1 MNNLSA
7 LAEHSVELA
16 EPGVERSKLRFL
28 PPECELEFAILSEG
42 WKRSIIEGKSIKMLA
57 PREKTKDY

>member
-1 MNNLSA
+1 LSA

-28 PPECELEFAILSEG
+28 PPECELEFAILSGG
-42 WKRSIIEGKSIKMLA
+42 WKRSIIEGKSIKMLE